1 MLNSSN
7 RAFDVPQA
15 RSASTFGS
23 DRARHAIDVALRC
36 LREREQNERVRALSQ
51 RAEALRAEIEGWSRE
66 PPSLEMRDG
75 MMQRLLSI
83 HIEAAAL
90 ARKP

>member
-7 RAFDVPQA
+7 TAFEAPPA

-23 DRARHAIDVALRC
+23 DRARYAIDVAVRC
-36 LREREQNERVRALSQ
+36 LREREQDERVRALSQ
-51 RAEALRAEIEGWSRE
+51 RAEALRAEIEGWRTE

-90 ARKP
+90 ARRP